1 MAIDTKAKLFSVLNM
16 SMPVVYR
23 PLIDPDGSGTI
34 TEGDRYHLLHLYSG
48 ISLDPPPGSAN
59 LFMKLAG
66 HSGLAGTGGLAGK
79 HGGLAG

>member
-48 ISLDPPPGSAN
+48 ITLDPP
-59 LFMKLAG
+59 
-66 HSGLAGTGGLAGK
+66 GGLSLLDFMRGFNRGIATGTAR
-79 HGGLAG
+79 GMG